1 MDKISKPSHPQDLEL
16 ENLNQRSN
24 NMNQL
29 EQLASLT
36 TIVADTGDIA
46 SIAKIQPQ
54 DATTN
59 PSLILKASKDPA
71 YRAFLTE
78 AVENSVSLED
88 AADRVLVNFGAEILS
103 FDVEK
108 TIAKARRLIELYE
121 EKGIDRERVLIKIA
135 ATWEGVQA
143 ARVLEKENIHCNLT
157 LIFSVAQ
164 AEIAANAG
172 VTLISPFVGR
182 IYDWFKKKAG
192 ADWNEEANAGENDPG
207 VQSVRKIFER
217 LKGLGAKTQIMGASF
232 RNKGQIVALAGC
244 DLLTIS
250 PKLIEEL
257 SNAEEKFEQ
266 KLDVAKVTPIR
277 AEPLTEAQW
286 RFAMCEDEMAS
297 YKLDEGIRAFV
308 KDTLTLKETLRQMRT
323 ETGKIWPQD

>member
-1 MDKISKPSHPQDLEL
+1 MTLLD
-16 ENLNQRSN
+16 
-24 NMNQL
+24 
-29 EQLASLT
+29 QLASLT

-88 AADRVLVNFGAEILS
+88 AADRVLVNFGAEILKYVKGRVSTEVDARLS

-108 TIAKARRLIELYE
+108 TIVKARRLIE
-121 EKGIDRERVLIKIA
+121 EKGLDKERVLIKIA

-143 ARVLEKENIHCNLT
+143 ARVLEKEGIHCNLT

-192 ADWNEEANAGENDPG
+192 ADWDEEANAGENDPG

-257 SNAEEKFEQ
+257 SNSEEKFEK
-266 KLDVAKVTPIR
+266 KLDVAKVSPIR

-286 RFAMCEDEMAS
+286 RFAMCEEEMAS

>member
-1 MDKISKPSHPQDLEL
+1 
-16 ENLNQRSN
+16 
-24 NMNQL
+24 MNQL

-78 AVENSVSLED
+78 AVENSISLED
-88 AADRVLVNFGAEILS
+88 AADRVLVNFGAEILKHVKGRVSTEVDARLS

-143 ARVLEKENIHCNLT
+143 ARVLEKENPDAYLLRC
-157 LIFSVAQ
+157 S
-164 AEIAANAG
+164 
-172 VTLISPFVGR
+172 GR
-182 IYDWFKKKAG
+182 NRSKCRCYSD
-192 ADWNEEANAGENDPG
+192 
-207 VQSVRKIFER
+207 
-217 LKGLGAKTQIMGASF
+217 LSF
-232 RNKGQIVALAGC
+232 R
-244 DLLTIS
+244 
-250 PKLIEEL
+250 
-257 SNAEEKFEQ
+257 
-266 KLDVAKVTPIR
+266 
-277 AEPLTEAQW
+277 
-286 RFAMCEDEMAS
+286 
-297 YKLDEGIRAFV
+297 
-308 KDTLTLKETLRQMRT
+308 RQNL
-323 ETGKIWPQD
+323 

>member
-1 MDKISKPSHPQDLEL
+1 
-16 ENLNQRSN
+16 
-24 NMNQL
+24 MNQL

-78 AVENSVSLED
+78 AVENSISLED
-88 AADRVLVNFGAEILS
+88 AADRVLVNFGAEILKHVKGRVSTEVDARLS

-164 AEIAANAG
+164 AEIAANA
-172 VTLISPFVGR
+172 
-182 IYDWFKKKAG
+182 
-192 ADWNEEANAGENDPG
+192 G

>member
-88 AADRVLVNFGAEILS
+88 AADRF
-103 FDVEK
+103 
-108 TIAKARRLIELYE
+108 
-121 EKGIDRERVLIKIA
+121 
-135 ATWEGVQA
+135 W
-143 ARVLEKENIHCNLT
+143 
-157 LIFSVAQ
+157 
-164 AEIAANAG
+164 
-172 VTLISPFVGR
+172 
-182 IYDWFKKKAG
+182 
-192 ADWNEEANAGENDPG
+192 
-207 VQSVRKIFER
+207 
-217 LKGLGAKTQIMGASF
+217 
-232 RNKGQIVALAGC
+232 
-244 DLLTIS
+244 
-250 PKLIEEL
+250 
-257 SNAEEKFEQ
+257 
-266 KLDVAKVTPIR
+266 
-277 AEPLTEAQW
+277 
-286 RFAMCEDEMAS
+286 
-297 YKLDEGIRAFV
+297 
-308 KDTLTLKETLRQMRT
+308 
-323 ETGKIWPQD
+323 

>member
-1 MDKISKPSHPQDLEL
+1 
-16 ENLNQRSN
+16 
-24 NMNQL
+24 MNQL

-88 AADRVLVNFGAEILS
+88 AADRVLVNFGAEILKHVKGRVSTEVDARLS

-135 ATWEGVQA
+135 AKWEGVQA

-286 RFAMCEDEMAS
+286 RFAMCEEEMAS

>member
-1 MDKISKPSHPQDLEL
+1 
-16 ENLNQRSN
+16 
-24 NMNQL
+24 MNQL

-78 AVENSVSLED
+78 AVENSISLED
-88 AADRVLVNFGAEILS
+88 AADRVLVNFGAEILKHVKGRVSTEVDARLS

-192 ADWNEEANAGENDPG
+192 ADWNEEANAGE
-207 VQSVRKIFER
+207 
-217 LKGLGAKTQIMGASF
+217 
-232 RNKGQIVALAGC
+232 
-244 DLLTIS
+244 
-250 PKLIEEL
+250 
-257 SNAEEKFEQ
+257 KFEQ

>member
-1 MDKISKPSHPQDLEL
+1 MT
-16 ENLNQRSN
+16 
-24 NMNQL
+24 QL
-29 EQLASLT
+29 DQLASLT

-46 SIAKIQPQ
+46 SIAQIQPQ

-59 PSLILKASKDPA
+59 PSLILKASKEPA
-71 YRAFLTE
+71 YQAFLTE

-88 AADRVLVNFGAEILS
+88 AADRVLVNFGAEILKHVKGRVSTEVDARLS

-108 TIAKARRLIELYE
+108 TNAKARRLIELYE
-121 EKGIDRERVLIKIA
+121 EKGIDKERVLIKIA

-143 ARVLEKENIHCNLT
+143 ARVLEKEGIHCNLT

-244 DLLTIS
+244 DLLTF
-250 PKLIEEL
+250 P
-257 SNAEEKFEQ
+257 
-266 KLDVAKVTPIR
+266 
-277 AEPLTEAQW
+277 EAN
-286 RFAMCEDEMAS
+286 
-297 YKLDEGIRAFV
+297 
-308 KDTLTLKETLRQMRT
+308 
-323 ETGKIWPQD
+323 

>member
-1 MDKISKPSHPQDLEL
+1 MT
-16 ENLNQRSN
+16 
-24 NMNQL
+24 QL
-29 EQLASLT
+29 DQLASLT

-88 AADRVLVNFGAEILS
+88 AADRVLVNFGAEILKYVKGRVSTEVDARLS

-108 TIAKARRLIELYE
+108 TIVKARRLIELYQ
-121 EKGIDRERVLIKIA
+121 EKGIDKERVLIKIA

-143 ARVLEKENIHCNLT
+143 ARVLEKEGIHCNLT

-192 ADWNEEANAGENDPG
+192 AVGHEEPNAG
-207 VQSVRKIFER
+207 
-217 LKGLGAKTQIMGASF
+217 
-232 RNKGQIVALAGC
+232 
-244 DLLTIS
+244 
-250 PKLIEEL
+250 
-257 SNAEEKFEQ
+257 
-266 KLDVAKVTPIR
+266 
-277 AEPLTEAQW
+277 
-286 RFAMCEDEMAS
+286 
-297 YKLDEGIRAFV
+297 
-308 KDTLTLKETLRQMRT
+308 
-323 ETGKIWPQD
+323 

>member
-1 MDKISKPSHPQDLEL
+1 M
-16 ENLNQRSN
+16 NQRNN

-36 TIVADTGDIA
+36 TIVADTGDIT

-88 AADRVLVNFGAEILS
+88 AADRVLVNFGAEILKHVKGRVSTEVDARLS

-135 ATWEGVQA
+135 ATWEGV
-143 ARVLEKENIHCNLT
+143 HCNLT

-192 ADWNEEANAGENDPG
+192 ADWREEANAGENDPG

-266 KLDVAKVTPIR
+266 QLDVQKVTPIR

-286 RFAMCEDEMAS
+286 RFAMCENEMAS

>member
-88 AADRVLVNFGAEILS
+88 AADRVLVNFGAEIIKHVKGRVSTEVDARLS
-103 FDVEK
+103 S
-108 TIAKARRLIELYE
+108 T
-121 EKGIDRERVLIKIA
+121 
-135 ATWEGVQA
+135 
-143 ARVLEKENIHCNLT
+143 ENG
-157 LIFSVAQ
+157 F
-164 AEIAANAG
+164 
-172 VTLISPFVGR
+172 
-182 IYDWFKKKAG
+182 
-192 ADWNEEANAGENDPG
+192 
-207 VQSVRKIFER
+207 
-217 LKGLGAKTQIMGASF
+217 
-232 RNKGQIVALAGC
+232 
-244 DLLTIS
+244 
-250 PKLIEEL
+250 
-257 SNAEEKFEQ
+257 
-266 KLDVAKVTPIR
+266 
-277 AEPLTEAQW
+277 
-286 RFAMCEDEMAS
+286 
-297 YKLDEGIRAFV
+297 
-308 KDTLTLKETLRQMRT
+308 
-323 ETGKIWPQD
+323 

>member
-1 MDKISKPSHPQDLEL
+1 
-16 ENLNQRSN
+16 
-24 NMNQL
+24 MNQL

-88 AADRVLVNFGAEILS
+88 AADRVLVNFGAEILKHVKGRVSTEVDARLS

-182 IYDWFKKKAG
+182 IYDWFKKKPAPIG
-192 ADWNEEANAGENDPG
+192 MKKQTPEKTIP
-207 VQSVRKIFER
+207 VSSLSER
-217 LKGLGAKTQIMGASF
+217 SSNVSKVWAQRPRSWAQVSAIKAKSWHLPDATF
-232 RNKGQIVALAGC
+232 
-244 DLLTIS
+244 
-250 PKLIEEL
+250 
-257 SNAEEKFEQ
+257 
-266 KLDVAKVTPIR
+266 
-277 AEPLTEAQW
+277 
-286 RFAMCEDEMAS
+286 
-297 YKLDEGIRAFV
+297 
-308 KDTLTLKETLRQMRT
+308 
-323 ETGKIWPQD
+323 

>member
-1 MDKISKPSHPQDLEL
+1 
-16 ENLNQRSN
+16 
-24 NMNQL
+24 MNQL

-71 YRAFLTE
+71 YRELLTE
-78 AVENSVSLED
+78 AVKNSVSLED
-88 AADRVLVNFGAEILS
+88 AADRVLVNFGAEILKHVKGRVSTEVDARLS

-108 TIAKARRLIELYE
+108 TIAKARRLIELYQ
-121 EKGIDRERVLIKIA
+121 EKGIDKERVLIKIA
-135 ATWEGVQA
+135 ATWEGV
-143 ARVLEKENIHCNLT
+143 HCNLT

-257 SNAEEKFEQ
+257 SNAEEKFEK
-266 KLDVAKVTPIR
+266 KLDVAKVSPIR

>member
-1 MDKISKPSHPQDLEL
+1 
-16 ENLNQRSN
+16 
-24 NMNQL
+24 MNQL

-71 YRAFLTE
+71 YRELLTE
-78 AVENSVSLED
+78 AVKNSVSLED
-88 AADRVLVNFGAEILS
+88 AADRVLVNFGAEILKHVKGRVSTEVDARLS

-108 TIAKARRLIELYE
+108 TIAKARRLIELYQ
-121 EKGIDRERVLIKIA
+121 EKGIDKERVLIKIA
-135 ATWEGVQA
+135 ATWEGV
-143 ARVLEKENIHCNLT
+143 HCNLT

-257 SNAEEKFEQ
+257 SNSEEKFEK
-266 KLDVAKVTPIR
+266 KLDVAKVSPIR